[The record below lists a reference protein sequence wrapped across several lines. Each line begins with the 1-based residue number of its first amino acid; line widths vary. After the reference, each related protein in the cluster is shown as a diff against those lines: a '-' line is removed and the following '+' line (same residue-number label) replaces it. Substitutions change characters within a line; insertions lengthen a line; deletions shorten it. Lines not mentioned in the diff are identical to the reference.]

1 MASIASSNLSELP
14 LTSRSDP
21 ASSPDPVSTCGS
33 SQLPG
38 LPLVSTTNV
47 MTTQTSTLTTP
58 GLASAI
64 VQESLG
70 AAQSSLSGELQVVTP
85 VVPAQLFV
93 SPSLPIDARVSEK
106 LCLKVWN
113 NEYFDFGALL
123 SNPVFDS
130 KYQVT
135 VSNSDKGQMPS
146 SCLEPVARAK
156 KNLSVETW
164 LSCFHIFVGV
174 HTSKYPHEAPVL
186 MKYGEVVQDLAAR
199 GFYWKFYDENFRFLT
214 QAQPASFPWGSIH
227 WELWLHAK
235 HSTVKK
241 PQQPP
246 PPARPKLIG
255 QSTPKGY
262 CFKFHKGVECVARCA
277 FKHSCYKCEVSHP
290 VSQCN
295 FRSWLSLFV
304 NCCVTYFVTHPGIC
318 QGVIGYSIS

>member
-21 ASSPDPVSTCGS
+21 ASSPAPVSTCGS

-38 LPLVSTTNV
+38 LPLVSTTDV

-58 GLASAI
+58 GLASTI

-93 SPSLPIDARVSEK
+93 SPTLPIDARVSEK

-123 SNPVFDS
+123 SNPVFDRTC
-130 KYQVT
+130 QVT

-156 KNLSVETW
+156 KNLLVETW
-164 LSCFHIFVGV
+164 LSCFHIFVGSA
-174 HTSKYPHEAPVL
+174 H
-186 MKYGEVVQDLAAR
+186 
-199 GFYWKFYDENFRFLT
+199 
-214 QAQPASFPWGSIH
+214 
-227 WELWLHAK
+227 
-235 HSTVKK
+235 
-241 PQQPP
+241 
-246 PPARPKLIG
+246 
-255 QSTPKGY
+255 
-262 CFKFHKGVECVARCA
+262 
-277 FKHSCYKCEVSHP
+277 
-290 VSQCN
+290 
-295 FRSWLSLFV
+295 
-304 NCCVTYFVTHPGIC
+304 
-318 QGVIGYSIS
+318 

>member
-1 MASIASSNLSELP
+1 
-14 LTSRSDP
+14 
-21 ASSPDPVSTCGS
+21 
-33 SQLPG
+33 
-38 LPLVSTTNV
+38 
-47 MTTQTSTLTTP
+47 
-58 GLASAI
+58 
-64 VQESLG
+64 
-70 AAQSSLSGELQVVTP
+70 
-85 VVPAQLFV
+85 
-93 SPSLPIDARVSEK
+93 
-106 LCLKVWN
+106 
-113 NEYFDFGALL
+113 
-123 SNPVFDS
+123 
-130 KYQVT
+130 
-135 VSNSDKGQMPS
+135 MPS

-156 KNLSVETW
+156 KNLLVETW

-174 HTSKYPHEAPVL
+174 HTSKFPHEAPVL

-227 WELWLHAK
+227 WELWLRAQ

-255 QSTPKGY
+255 QTTPKGY
-262 CFKFHKGVECVARCA
+262 CFKFYKGVECVAGCA

-290 VSQCN
+290 VSRCN
-295 FRSWLSLFV
+295 FRSWLSLFG

>member
-21 ASSPDPVSTCGS
+21 ASSPAPVSTCGS

-146 SCLEPVARAK
+146 S
-156 KNLSVETW
+156 
-164 LSCFHIFVGV
+164 
-174 HTSKYPHEAPVL
+174 
-186 MKYGEVVQDLAAR
+186 
-199 GFYWKFYDENFRFLT
+199 
-214 QAQPASFPWGSIH
+214 
-227 WELWLHAK
+227 
-235 HSTVKK
+235 
-241 PQQPP
+241 
-246 PPARPKLIG
+246 
-255 QSTPKGY
+255 
-262 CFKFHKGVECVARCA
+262 
-277 FKHSCYKCEVSHP
+277 
-290 VSQCN
+290 
-295 FRSWLSLFV
+295 
-304 NCCVTYFVTHPGIC
+304 
-318 QGVIGYSIS
+318 